1 MGNINKA
8 HEMTKQDLINLI
20 LQQEE
25 EIARLGRIINGEQ
38 FQMIENKQGLK
49 KDDILIFK
57 NNQTMVLGGHNMY
70 IIAQYYNENLECVD
84 KPEYD
89 VEKIYRPQY
98 IKVYQRQKN
107 KIK

>member
-1 MGNINKA
+1 
-8 HEMTKQDLINLI
+8 
-20 LQQEE
+20 
-25 EIARLGRIINGEQ
+25 
-38 FQMIENKQGLK
+38 
-49 KDDILIFK
+49 
-57 NNQTMVLGGHNMY
+57 MY